1 MIQVD
6 GQKNNV
12 LIDGDLLNVSAELSL
27 IIHDLAMIEN
37 VPADVLIGSFLIG
50 LVDKYSGD
58 TERYK
63 RVIENVRA
71 KVVDE
76 IEHDMEISKDRELQ
90 RVQVADS

>member
-76 IEHDMEISKDRELQ
+76 IENDIKTHGDSELQ
-90 RVQVADS
+90 GDNESDN